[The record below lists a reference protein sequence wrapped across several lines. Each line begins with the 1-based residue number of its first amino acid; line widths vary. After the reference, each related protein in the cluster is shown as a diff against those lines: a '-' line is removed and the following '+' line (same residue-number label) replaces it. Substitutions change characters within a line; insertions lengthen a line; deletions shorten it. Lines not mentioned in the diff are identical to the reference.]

1 MKIIRYPEREEWPTV
16 LQRPGGDSSRV
27 DGSVQSI
34 IDTVRRD
41 GDPALR
47 HYARVFDQ
55 VELNDLAVTKEE
67 FAAAERRISRE
78 LADAIKLAH
87 ANIEKF
93 HASQREPVK
102 MIETAPGVTCWR
114 RSVPIDRVGLYVPSG
129 TAPLFSTVLMLGV
142 PAVLAGCREI
152 VICTPP
158 RPDGSAA
165 DAILYAASVCGISA
179 VYKVGGAQAIA
190 AMAYGTETIP
200 KVDKIFGPGNS
211 YVTFAKQIVSMN
223 VAIDMPAGP
232 SEVAVLADRSCNP
245 VFVAADLLSQA
256 EHGPDSQVVLV
267 SDSPTVVDD
276 VIAELERQ
284 IATLPRRSVAEAAM
298 QNSFAVLVNDLDIGI
313 DLLNE
318 YAPEHLIL
326 AVRDADK
333 FAERV
338 TNAGSVFLGNFS
350 CESLGDYAAGTNHT
364 LPTAGF
370 ARAYSGVSLD
380 SFLKKITF
388 QKVDETGIQSI
399 GPAVEVMAEAE
410 GLDAH
415 KRAVSLR
422 LEACNGI

>member
-1 MKIIRYPEREEWPTV
+1 M
-16 LQRPGGDSSRV
+16 LQRPGADSSRV
-27 DGSVQSI
+27 EGSVRTI
-34 IDTVRRD
+34 INTVRGD
-41 GDPALR
+41 GDHALR

-67 FAAAERRISRE
+67 FAAAERRIP
-78 LADAIKLAH
+78 LNFADAIKLAH

-102 MIETAPGVTCWR
+102 LIETAPGVTCWR

-142 PAVLAGCREI
+142 PAVLAGCREV

-158 RPDGSAA
+158 RRDGSAA
-165 DAILYAASVCGISA
+165 DAILYAANVCGISA

-211 YVTFAKQIVSMN
+211 YVTFAKQVVSMN

-267 SDSPTVVDD
+267 SDSPTVVDE

-284 IATLPRRSVAEAAM
+284 IATLPRRSVAEAAI

-326 AVRDADK
+326 AVCDADK

>member
-1 MKIIRYPEREEWPTV
+1 MNIIRYPEREDWPTV
-16 LQRPGGDSSRV
+16 LQRPGVDSSRV
-27 DGSVQSI
+27 EGSVRTI
-34 IDTVRRD
+34 INTVRRD
-41 GDPALR
+41 GDHALR

-55 VELNDLAVTKEE
+55 VELSHLAVTREE
-67 FAAAERRISRE
+67 FIAAERQISRE

-165 DAILYAASVCGISA
+165 DAILYAANVCGISA

-200 KVDKIFGPGNS
+200 KVDKIFGPGNI
-211 YVTFAKQIVSMN
+211 YVTFAKQVVSMN

-267 SDSPTVVDD
+267 TNSPMVVDE

-284 IATLPRRSVAEAAM
+284 IAALPRRSVAEAAI

-326 AVRDADK
+326 AVSDADG
-333 FAERV
+333 FAKRV